1 MEVLKAYGKMRG
13 KQQLLVMV
21 LLVFV
26 NLYFYFFIQEGK
38 KLGHLLYLDFLF
50 VLPMSVFLAL
60 DYLRFRKRA
69 KKLKALLAEE
79 CLISRDFPE
88 FGPQEIACHDV
99 QVLEGQ
105 IEKQFEESCA
115 LQDYVA
121 KWCHEMKIPLAA
133 GLLMAERLPDAQA
146 RQELRW
152 QLERMNCQLN
162 SLLLGCRLQDPLFDM
177 QVRQVDLAECARASV
192 RNNRFFLIQEGFSI
206 DVQAEG
212 VKVYTDPSWLVYVLD
227 QLLANA
233 VKYVRK
239 PEDGGKPYLR
249 IWGERQEKAVL
260 LFVEDG
266 GEGIRRE
273 DIRRIFEKGFTGQNG
288 RNGKYKSTGLGLY
301 LAEKIIRRLGHGI
314 HVESEY
320 GVYTRFCLSF
330 DGQGRETEM

>member
-13 KQQLLVMV
+13 KQQLPLMV

-50 VLPMSVFLAL
+50 VLPMAVFLAL

-99 QVLEGQ
+99 RVLEGQ

-162 SLLLGCRLQDPLFDM
+162 SLLLGCRLQSPLFDM

-266 GEGIRRE
+266 GEGIRKE
-273 DIRRIFEKGFTGQNG
+273 DIRRVFEKGFTGQNG
-288 RNGKYKSTGLGLY
+288 HNGKYKSTGLGLY

-314 HVESEY
+314 RVESEY
-320 GVYTRFCLSF
+320 GVYTRFCLIF
-330 DGQGRETEM
+330 DGQGRGTEM

>member
-133 GLLMAERLPDAQA
+133 GLLMGESRIFAYGGRGRKRRFCCLWRTAEREYEEKISGGFLRKALPGRTAT
-146 RQELRW
+146 
-152 QLERMNCQLN
+152 MGNI
-162 SLLLGCRLQDPLFDM
+162 SLPG
-177 QVRQVDLAECARASV
+177 
-192 RNNRFFLIQEGFSI
+192 
-206 DVQAEG
+206 
-212 VKVYTDPSWLVYVLD
+212 W
-227 QLLANA
+227 
-233 VKYVRK
+233 
-239 PEDGGKPYLR
+239 
-249 IWGERQEKAVL
+249 
-260 LFVEDG
+260 
-266 GEGIRRE
+266 
-273 DIRRIFEKGFTGQNG
+273 GFTWRKKLSAGWDMASRWKAN
-288 RNGKYKSTGLGLY
+288 TGCIPGF
-301 LAEKIIRRLGHGI
+301 A
-314 HVESEY
+314 
-320 GVYTRFCLSF
+320 
-330 DGQGRETEM
+330 